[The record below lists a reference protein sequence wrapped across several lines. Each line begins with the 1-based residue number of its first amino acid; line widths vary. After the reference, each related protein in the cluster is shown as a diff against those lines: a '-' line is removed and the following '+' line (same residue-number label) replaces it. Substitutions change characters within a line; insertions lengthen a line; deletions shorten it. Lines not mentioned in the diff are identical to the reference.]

1 MAEKN
6 TAKLSDIYSNL
17 NTNALKGKP
26 FGRLGKHSTLLFLAP
41 IAPMVMFKARR
52 SSSFLA
58 AYKNVDKCDLNVLI
72 LKI

>member
-26 FGRLGKHSTLLFLAP
+26 FGQLGKHSTLLFLAP
-41 IAPMVMFKARR
+41 IAPMVMFKALRR
-52 SSSFLA
+52 LSSFLA
-58 AYKNVDKCDLNVLI
+58 AL
-72 LKI
+72 